1 MKIGLIGLDTS
12 HVVAFTKL
20 LTATTD
26 EFHVPGAQVVA
37 AYPGGSELFSLSRER
52 VTGFTTQLR
61 DDYGVEICDSIEAVV
76 DKVDAVL
83 LESVDGRQHLDQF
96 RRAAVGKP
104 VYIDKPLTTT
114 TAKARQ
120 LIALAKDT
128 QTPIMSCSSLRY
140 AAGIADMVKPGEVTL
155 SCEAFGPAAILPDY
169 PGFFW
174 YGIHSMEM
182 LFAFMG
188 CGCKRVQCIPS
199 RDVDVV
205 VGEWQDGRVGV
216 MRGTRVK
223 NGAFGCTVHTDVC
236 THTALAGSTPPYY
249 FCLLTEIMKFFESR
263 VSPIPIE
270 ETFEI
275 ISSIEAADLSRD
287 QGGSIVYT
295 ESL

>member
-1 MKIGLIGLDTS
+1 MKVGLIGLDTS

-20 LTATTD
+20 LAATED
-26 EFHVPGAQVVA
+26 DFYIPGAQVVA
-37 AYPGGSELFSLSRER
+37 AYPGGSELFSLSKER
-52 VTGFTTQLR
+52 VGGFTAQLR

-76 DKVDAVL
+76 DKVDAIL

-114 TAKARQ
+114 TSDARQ
-120 LIALAKDT
+120 LIALAQET

-140 AAGIADMVKPGEVTL
+140 AAGIADMIQPGEVTL
-155 SCEAFGPAAILPDY
+155 TCEAFGPATILADY
-169 PGFFW
+169 PGLFW
-174 YGIHSMEM
+174 YGIHSVEM

-188 CGCKRVQCIPS
+188 CGCKRVQCVPS

-216 MRGTRVK
+216 MRGTRVE

-236 THTALAGSTPPYY
+236 TRTGLAGSTPPYY
-249 FCLLTEIMKFFESR
+249 FFLLTEVMKFFESR
-263 VSPIPIE
+263 VSPIGIE

-275 ISSIEAADLSRD
+275 ISFVEAANLSRE
-287 QGGSIVYT
+287 QGGSIVYPD
-295 ESL
+295 SL